1 MKVFISWSGTR
12 GRLIG
17 DAFKTWLPDVIQS
30 IDPFYSPKDIE
41 KGQRWSV
48 EIEQSLKE
56 AKVGIICVTPESM
69 LSPWL
74 MFESGAISNAK
85 LSRVCPLLFQVEAAQ
100 LQGPLSQFQ
109 ATPYGEEEVRKLVA
123 SINDLMDV
131 PLSGVQLNRTF
142 DRCWPELDEAIAKAL
157 AIQSETDLPKKR
169 PQEEIIEEILS
180 TVRSLANSAPDEESI
195 NHWIVLFRGL
205 MDFGSE
211 INRIGSSKV
220 AEPELEMMRSTLNH
234 LRLTLNLAQPKIAKS
249 SKKTELMAEA
259 KSLMGKLEASI
270 DAKDLPF

>member
-1 MKVFISWSGTR
+1 MKIFISWSGSR

-17 DAFKTWLPDVIQS
+17 DAFKAWLPDVIQS
-30 IDPFYSPKDIE
+30 IDPFYSPDIE

-48 EIEQSLKE
+48 EIEQNLKE
-56 AKVGIICVTPESM
+56 SKVGIICVTPESM

-74 MFESGAISNAK
+74 LFESGAISNAK
-85 LSRVCPLLFQVEAAQ
+85 LSRVCPLLFQVDAAQ

-123 SINDLMDV
+123 SINDLMDA
-131 PLSGVQLNRTF
+131 PLSSVQLNRTF
-142 DRCWPELDEAIAKAL
+142 DRCWPELDEAISKAL
-157 AIQSETDLPKKR
+157 AVQSDAGLPKKR

-180 TVRSLANSAPDEESI
+180 TVRSIANSTPDEESI

-205 MDFGSE
+205 VDFGSE

-234 LRLTLNLAQPKIAKS
+234 LRLTLNLAQPKIAKA
-249 SKKTELMAEA
+249 SKRTELMAEA
-259 KSLMGKLEASI
+259 KSLMAKLEASI